1 MNTDSCPTGSGD
13 ANRDAQ
19 SQRGAARSQHQT
31 LQTRTRFVAGCMT
44 GTSIDGIDVAVVRI
58 TGTGLSMSAQL
69 LAGVSMELDGR
80 FGDLSQPL
88 RDIAGQRPVTAGFI
102 ADVSRRFSLLHAH
115 AAQAAARKAGVQ
127 LDLVVLHG
135 QTVWHR
141 PPVSWQLCS
150 PAVVAHE
157 LNILVV
163 GDLRAADLAAG
174 GQGAPITPLADWI
187 LFGRDEVRSGQT
199 GECTAIVNL
208 GGFANYTMLRSGLG
222 PEHIC
227 AGDICVC
234 NQLLDT
240 IARATLGQPFDE
252 NGAAALRGAP
262 NAVARAD
269 LAALCDSQSLAGRS
283 LGTGDEVQLWLET
296 WSARLGGPDLCASAC
311 AAIGSTIGRTL
322 VRAAGTHK
330 LARTIAFGG
339 GAKNLAVLRQVG
351 AAIDATVGRTSD
363 HQPAAEV
370 QLGETM
376 GIGIHEREAACM
388 AVLGAL
394 SQDGVAITLPQVT
407 KLPPGIAPPVAG
419 VWCGV
424 NLNR

>member
-1 MNTDSCPTGSGD
+1 MNTDPYHSGLD
-13 ANRDAQ
+13 HTNSVSQ
-19 SQRGAARSQHQT
+19 SQRDATQFPPHQHP
-31 LQTRTRFVAGCMT
+31 RTRIVAGCMT
-44 GTSIDGIDVAVVRI
+44 GTSIDGIDVAVMQI
-58 TGTGLSMSAQL
+58 TGSGLDIQAKL
-69 LAGVSMELDGR
+69 LASISMELDGP
-80 FGDLSQPL
+80 FGELSQPL
-88 RDIAGQRPVTAGFI
+88 RDIAGQRSVPAGFI
-102 ADVSRRFSLLHAH
+102 ADLSRRFSLLHAH
-115 AAQAAARKAGVQ
+115 AVQAAARKAGVQ

-141 PPVSWQLCS
+141 PPVSWQLCN

-157 LNILVV
+157 LGTLVV
-163 GDLRAADLAAG
+163 ADLRAADLAAG

-187 LFGRDEVRSGQT
+187 LFGRDAASAEQPGT
-199 GECTAIVNL
+199 CTAIVNL
-208 GGFANYTMLRSGLG
+208 GGFANFTMLRSGLG
-222 PEHIC
+222 PEHIT

-240 IARATLGQPFDE
+240 IARTTLGQPFDAD
-252 NGAAALRGAP
+252 GAAALRGTASTL
-262 NAVARAD
+262 ALAD
-269 LAALCDSQSLAGRS
+269 LAALCNSQSLAGRS

-330 LARTIAFGG
+330 LVRTIAFGG
-339 GAKNLAVLRQVG
+339 GAKNLAMLRQVG
-351 AAIDATVGRTSD
+351 AAINGTVGRTSD
-363 HQPAAEV
+363 HQPAAAI
-370 QLGETM
+370 QTGETM

-419 VWCGV
+419 VWCGA
-424 NLNR
+424 NANR